1 MTMSSRER
9 LTEALNCRKPDYVPC
24 SFMLFNALRAKYDN
38 DYEFFEKQ
46 IELGL
51 DTVVYL
57 PLIERKIGET
67 VDYETLI
74 GPPLRVDQYVRIKEW
89 VENDPAG
96 SDPILHKEYTTPE
109 GVLKAEVRKTSDWLW
124 GDRLPI
130 LNDWVTSR
138 SRKFLIESKDDL
150 RKLKYILT
158 PPRQDDIKV
167 FREKSREAKKFAEK
181 YGLLVA
187 GMWGVGLE
195 VAIWIMSM
203 EDVMIQCVEDPA
215 FVKELAELLETW
227 NRSRMEIFLDFGI
240 DFFVRRG
247 WYEYVDFFSP
257 RHFRKFILPSLK
269 REANL
274 CHQAGA
280 KFAYTLVRGSI
291 PLIDQVL
298 EAGVDA
304 LIGVDPV
311 MDPYMDMQVLKEK
324 VSGKICLWGGVN
336 EALTIQ
342 SGTKDEIKEAVRK
355 AINILGKDGGF
366 ILSPVENVLLTSDE
380 SWRNVKMF
388 IEIWKEL
395 RTNV

>member
-1 MTMSSRER
+1 MIMSSGER
-9 LTEALNCRKPDYVPC
+9 LRKALNGEKTDYVPC

-38 DYEFFEKQ
+38 DYEFLEKEM
-46 IELGL
+46 ELGL

-74 GPPLRVDQYVRIKEW
+74 GPPVKVDPRVRIRKW

-96 SDPILHKEYTTPE
+96 SDPTLHKEYTTPE
-109 GVLKAEVRKTSDWLW
+109 GVLKVEVRKTSDWLW

-138 SRKFLIESKDDL
+138 SRKFLMQSKDDL

-158 PPRQDDIKV
+158 PPRQDDIKM
-167 FREKSREAKKFAEK
+167 FKEKSREAKKFAK
-181 YGLLVA
+181 KHDLLVA

-195 VAIWIMSM
+195 AAIWIMPM
-203 EDVMIQCVEDPA
+203 EYVMIQCVEDPA
-215 FVKELAELLETW
+215 FIEELAELLETW
-227 NRSRMEIFLDFGI
+227 NRSRMEMFLDFGV

-257 RHFRKFILPSLK
+257 RHFRRFILPSLK
-269 REANL
+269 REAKL

-280 KFAYTLVRGSI
+280 KFTYTLVRGSI

-298 EAGVDA
+298 EAKVDA

-324 VSGKICLWGGVN
+324 TKGKMCLWGGVN
-336 EALTIQ
+336 EAITIQ
-342 SGTKDEIKEAVRK
+342 SGNKDEIREAVRK
-355 AINILGKDGGF
+355 AIDILGKDNGF

-380 SWRNVKMF
+380 SWRKVMMF

-395 RTNV
+395 KVNI